1 MNCHIQIFMWTFFSL
16 ILGMYLEVKL
26 LHEMGALCERGPG
39 FCPKWLSHF
48 TSLPTVY
55 KDSSTPISS
64 PTLAIICLL
73 YYNHLSDDKVISGSL
88 LILWDDVLG
97 KTTLLTTPRWVHE
110 GTTP

>member
-1 MNCHIQIFMWTFFSL
+1 MWTFFSL